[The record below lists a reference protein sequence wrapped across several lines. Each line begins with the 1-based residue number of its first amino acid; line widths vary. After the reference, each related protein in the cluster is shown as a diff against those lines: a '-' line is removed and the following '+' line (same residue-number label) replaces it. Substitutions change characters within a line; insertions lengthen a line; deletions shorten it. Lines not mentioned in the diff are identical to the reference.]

1 MGVRI
6 PAPGSE
12 LNAKR
17 IRLLHRLAKRA
28 IMIHVATQTVPGRGG
43 IAMTNE
49 TMTEDEIRELVK
61 QAKTID
67 VVLGDWPE
75 GEVARTVIYE
85 DVDGRIMAVDWKRV
99 IMGDQDEEWPG
110 QPYPVRKVETEKVI
124 TVRSWERI
132 ES

>member
-1 MGVRI
+1 
-6 PAPGSE
+6 
-12 LNAKR
+12 
-17 IRLLHRLAKRA
+17 
-28 IMIHVATQTVPGRGG
+28 
-43 IAMTNE
+43 MTNE